1 MDTERISFQMISNAG
16 EARNII
22 YEALDLI
29 RDREYKEAENR
40 IKEAEELILRA
51 HESHAR
57 LVKEEA
63 KGNTITPELLL
74 VHAMD
79 ILLVAESERDITKKI
94 MEIDIARFGEEKDK

>member
-1 MDTERISFQMISNAG
+1 MDIERISFQMISNAG
-16 EARNII
+16 EARNMI

-29 RDREYKEAENR
+29 RDREYKKAEDR
-40 IKEAEELILRA
+40 IKEAEELILKA
-51 HESHAR
+51 HECHTK

-94 MEIDIARFGEEKDK
+94 MEIDIARFGDKKE